1 MMIKFNKPQNLNGA
15 ELRQEL
21 NNIGVQISNEPTSVE
36 VDGDDNLW
44 LDIASEDEAKAK
56 VIVDNHN
63 GTTGAFELTVADKLA
78 NAGLTVEDLK
88 AALGL

>member
-21 NNIGVQISNEPTSVE
+21 NNIGVQISNQPTSVE
-36 VDGDDNLW
+36 VDNDDNLW

-63 GTTGAFELTVADKLA
+63 GTTVAPEPTIEQKLA
-78 NAGLTVEDLK
+78 SVGLSVEDLK

>member
-1 MMIKFNKPQNLNGA
+1 MMIKFDKPQNLNGA

-63 GTTGAFELTVADKLA
+63 GTTGVFEP
-78 NAGLTVEDLK
+78 TVEQKLESVGLNLGDLK
-88 AALGL
+88 SALGL